1 MSPEILGPA
10 LTFAVSLWCRTLR
23 YSHTNYEFF
32 LAARSQGPAV
42 FSLWHDELF
51 APCYLHRW
59 EGLIAVVSQSRDGEI
74 LARVLER
81 LGYRLARGSSTR
93 EGLRAVRQA
102 LALLR
107 EFEKDVVLT
116 VDGPKGPRHV
126 VKEGAVYLAHK
137 AGVPLVPVRVVVS
150 RAKCFHKAWDRFQLP
165 LPGARC
171 EIRYGRPY
179 TIEVQKMDAARL
191 KVEQARLQRKMEELK
206 PD

>member
-1 MSPEILGPA
+1 MSPEFLGSA

-23 YSHTNYEFF
+23 YTRSNYESCQ
-32 LAARSQGPAV
+32 AVRSQGPAV
-42 FSLWHDELF
+42 FSLWHDELL
-51 APCYLHRW
+51 APCYLHRR
-59 EGLIAVVSQSRDGEI
+59 EGAIAVVSQSRDGEI
-74 LARVLER
+74 LAQVLER

-93 EGLRAVRQA
+93 GGLRAIRQA

-137 AGVPLVPVRVVVS
+137 AGVPLVPIRVVVS
-150 RAKCFHKAWDRFQLP
+150 RAKCFHRAWDRFQLP

-179 TIEVQKMDAARL
+179 TIEAQGMDAAMLR
-191 KVEQARLQRKMEELK
+191 VEQARLQRRMEELGPK
-206 PD
+206 